1 MTNFELKELRSV
13 ASELLSDSANHVNQL
28 SESDMNNIYG
38 GIDLEE
44 PAKQIF
50 GIIGDTA
57 GDALTTGLVD
67 LFF

>member
-1 MTNFELKELRSV
+1 MTNFKLKELRPV
-13 ASELLSDSANHVNQL
+13 VSELLSDSENHVNQL
-28 SESDMNNIYG
+28 SESDMNSIYG

-50 GIIGDTA
+50 GIVGNTA
-57 GDALTTGLVD
+57 GDAITTGLID